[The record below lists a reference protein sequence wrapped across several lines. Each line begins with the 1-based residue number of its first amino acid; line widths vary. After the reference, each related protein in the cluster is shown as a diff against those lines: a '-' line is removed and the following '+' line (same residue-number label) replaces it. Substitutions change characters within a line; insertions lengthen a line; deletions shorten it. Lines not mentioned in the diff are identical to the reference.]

1 MKTKTFFSLMIF
13 LLLPSCTGTTKK
25 AEHSKSKRIYRIEVE
40 VLNQSENM
48 RYGISMKTDAG
59 VAFYDELNKSETKN
73 NEFSTDIK
81 SETAVFTTT
90 RPVSSASVAI
100 VANKGK
106 NPMETIKL
114 TVLAGNEIIFHE
126 SIRTLKERNV
136 IKYVE

>member
-1 MKTKTFFSLMIF
+1 MKTKTFFLLMIF
-13 LLLPSCTGTTKK
+13 LLVACTGTTKK
-25 AEHSKSKRIYRIEVE
+25 AHSKSKRIYRIEVE
-40 VLNQSENM
+40 VLNQSKNM

-73 NEFSTDIK
+73 NEFSADI
-81 SETAVFTTT
+81 SSRIAVFTTT
-90 RPVSSASVAI
+90 KPVSSASVAI

-106 NPMETIKL
+106 NHMETIKL

-126 SIRTLKERNV
+126 SIRTFFKERNV